1 MSSSDDEYPEG
12 FLEACEE
19 ISEAYDKFLQTIVEE
34 DEIGFCGFPCDG
46 ECENCKGAGTF
57 DSADEY

>member
-1 MSSSDDEYPEG
+1 MSSQDDEYPEG

-19 ISEAYDKFLQTIVEE
+19 ISKDYDKFLETIVEE
-34 DEIGFCGFPCDG
+34 DEIGFCGYICDG
-46 ECENCKGAGTF
+46 KCEICKGAGTF